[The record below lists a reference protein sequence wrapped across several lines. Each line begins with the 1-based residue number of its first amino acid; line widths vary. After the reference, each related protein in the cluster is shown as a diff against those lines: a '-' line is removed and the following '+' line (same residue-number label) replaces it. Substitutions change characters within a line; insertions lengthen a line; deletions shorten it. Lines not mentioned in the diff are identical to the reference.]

1 MKAKRYWFVVIVA
14 LAALILLPA
23 QIGRGQTGVVAPAPE
38 AANEAAALIT
48 PVMSYQGRL
57 VEVGAPVTGNAG

>member
-1 MKAKRYWFVVIVA
+1 MKAKRYWFVVILA

-23 QIGRGQTGVVAPAPE
+23 QIGRSQTDVVAPAE

-48 PVMSYQGRL
+48 PVMSYQGAWWSWAR
-57 VEVGAPVTGNAG
+57 GSPARGR